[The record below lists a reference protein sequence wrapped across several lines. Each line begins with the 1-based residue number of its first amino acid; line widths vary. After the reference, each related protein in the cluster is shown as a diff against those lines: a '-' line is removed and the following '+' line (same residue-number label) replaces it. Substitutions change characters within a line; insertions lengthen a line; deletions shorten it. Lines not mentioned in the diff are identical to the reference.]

1 MTKRTGIAPML
12 AASLMMVVLPACT
25 FTQEHPGLAT
35 GAGIGAAGGAIAG
48 GLITGGRRGML
59 WGALA
64 GALVGG
70 AIGAYKDSQDKTA
83 AETNA
88 THSYTPEKGVQLQ
101 MESVAAEPQSAT
113 PGQDVSLKATY
124 AIMAPDPQQQI
135 EIKETRTIT
144 LNGQNVANTEITVVR
159 APGTRTSTVPITLP
173 DNAKAGTYELKIAV
187 STGEQSS
194 SMTTTF
200 TVQ

>member
-1 MTKRTGIAPML
+1 MTRKTGIAPML
-12 AASLMMVVLPACT
+12 AATLMLVIAPACT

-48 GLITGGRRGML
+48 GLITGGRRGMI

-83 AETNA
+83 EQTNA
-88 THSYTPEKGVQLQ
+88 THSYTPDKGVQVQ

-113 PGQDVSLKATY
+113 PGQDVALKATY

-144 LNGQNVANTEITVVR
+144 FNGQNVATTENTVLR

-173 DNAKAGTYELKIAV
+173 NSAKTGTYELTIAV
-187 STGEQSS
+187 STGGQSS
-194 SMTTTF
+194 SMSATF